1 MEGEKVTA
9 SHILSG
15 TATRHAAKEYT
26 PASIPIADMARI
38 HTQRRVIV
46 GLILSALLDGDETQ
60 RMPSFHA
67 GPYSDRYRH
76 ELQFRGLCFG
86 DDVAGEWLYRNV
98 EAEESAQVE

>member
-1 MEGEKVTA
+1 MTA
-9 SHILSG
+9 AALLAA

-26 PASIPIADMARI
+26 SASIPIADMARI
-38 HTQRRVIV
+38 HTQRRVFV

-86 DDVAGEWLYRNV
+86 DDVAGECLYRNV
-98 EAEESAQVE
+98 EAEELAQVE

>member
-1 MEGEKVTA
+1 MTA
-9 SHILSG
+9 AALLAA

-26 PASIPIADMARI
+26 PASIPISDMARI

-76 ELQFRGLCFG
+76 ELQFIGLVFQ
-86 DDVAGEWLYRNV
+86 DDLTAEWLYRNV
-98 EAEESAQVE
+98 KMEEQQVKTL

>member
-9 SHILSG
+9 SHILAG
-15 TATRHAAKEYT
+15 TATRRAAKEYT
-26 PASIPIADMARI
+26 PAGIPMTDMARI
-38 HTQRRVIV
+38 HTQRRVIG

-98 EAEESAQVE
+98 EAEELAQVE

>member
-1 MEGEKVTA
+1 MTA
-9 SHILSG
+9 AALLAA

-38 HTQRRVIV
+38 HTQRRVFV